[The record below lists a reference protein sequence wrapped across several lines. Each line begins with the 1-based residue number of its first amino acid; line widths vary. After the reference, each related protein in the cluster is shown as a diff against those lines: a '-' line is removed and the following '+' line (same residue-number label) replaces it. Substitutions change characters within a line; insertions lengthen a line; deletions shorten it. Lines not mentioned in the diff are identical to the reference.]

1 MSRGEYSRLPM
12 YATSSSS
19 SSTPRLRSSSST
31 STFKSKSPSL
41 TTATTSPITDIFH
54 RQLTPSPSSPSSP
67 PPPFSSRRHR
77 DHDHDRDHDRR
88 RFRWNRATAQS
99 QSITNTLQSLLRPRV
114 ILSIVKVVVPLLVTV
129 VFVSLLIWEP
139 HIELA
144 FYEKAWIQKEILPVG
159 PLGGCFDEGRVSER
173 YNVSR
178 NIYGPKTNEVQAGVS
193 LKLGMDCYDFAGTV
207 RSSPSSLSRFETGQ
221 EGRTHFH
228 SYWRTDL
235 APFGERQAHML
246 KSFFATQPL
255 ERSKLVLWS
264 NGPLS
269 PPEKPNRILE
279 EFLSRYPE
287 SFELRVADVRELAV
301 GTELEGSELLR
312 SSDEKAWTDGDLI
325 RLLVVWKD
333 GGVWVDM
340 DSLLTRDLTPL
351 LEHEFV
357 TQWDCYGMSYSISY
371 TLTYNFAYPVI
382 HDGNVVHCRQD
393 LLPLQRRAPPLPRPI
408 TLPLRSLSP
417 NRNLP
422 RTETFLNRLGLPPL
436 PQALASSRPLV
447 HPTLQN
453 PTLLLQRRTFLSSR

>member
-1 MSRGEYSRLPM
+1 M
-12 YATSSSS
+12 
-19 SSTPRLRSSSST
+19 
-31 STFKSKSPSL
+31 
-41 TTATTSPITDIFH
+41 
-54 RQLTPSPSSPSSP
+54 
-67 PPPFSSRRHR
+67 
-77 DHDHDRDHDRR
+77 
-88 RFRWNRATAQS
+88 
-99 QSITNTLQSLLRPRV
+99 
-114 ILSIVKVVVPLLVTV
+114 VPLLVAL
-129 VFVSLLIWEP
+129 VFVGLLIWEP

-159 PLGGCFDEGRVSER
+159 SLGGCFDEGRVSER
-173 YNVSR
+173 YNVTR
-178 NIYGPKTNEVQAGVS
+178 NIYGPKINEVQAGVS

-207 RSSPSSLSRFETGQ
+207 RSHPSSPSRFETGE

-235 APFGERQAHML
+235 APFGERQAYML

-255 ERSKLVLWS
+255 KRSKFVLWS

-357 TQWDCYGMSYSISY
+357 TQWDCYGKSYSIHLHTSSKSY
-371 TLTYNFAYPVI
+371 P
-382 HDGNVVHCRQD
+382 
-393 LLPLQRRAPPLPRPI
+393 
-408 TLPLRSLSP
+408 
-417 NRNLP
+417 
-422 RTETFLNRLGLPPL
+422 
-436 PQALASSRPLV
+436 
-447 HPTLQN
+447 
-453 PTLLLQRRTFLSSR
+453 